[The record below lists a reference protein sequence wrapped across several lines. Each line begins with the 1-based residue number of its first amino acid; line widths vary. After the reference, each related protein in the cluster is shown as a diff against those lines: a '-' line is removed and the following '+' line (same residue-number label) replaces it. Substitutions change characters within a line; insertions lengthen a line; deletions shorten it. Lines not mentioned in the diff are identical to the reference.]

1 MKTINILLCA
11 GTIAAF
17 TGAAAASAE
26 LWLNELH
33 YDNAGGDVDE
43 GMEIAANFEINIDL
57 LEVWA
62 YNGSNGQEYNSWDGG
77 NFSTTTVTGGSL
89 AWFTGEGPLQ
99 NGAPDGLAI
108 YYDSQLI
115 QFLSY
120 EGSPFTAADGPAAGE
135 LSTALGIAETGSS
148 PVGSSLQLTGTG
160 ESYSE
165 FTWTGGETASW
176 GALNADQ
183 TIGAIPA
190 PGALALLGLA
200 GITSRRRRR

>member
-1 MKTINILLCA
+1 MKTINLLLCA

-43 GMEIAANFEINIDL
+43 GLEIAANFEIDISL
-57 LEVWA
+57 LSVYA
-62 YNGSNGQEYNSWDGG
+62 YNGSNGTEYSSWS
-77 NFSTTTVTGGSL
+77 NTIFNTTTVAGGSL
-89 AWFTGEGPLQ
+89 AWFTGQGSLQ

-108 YYDSQLI
+108 YYDGALI

-120 EGSPFTAADGPAAGE
+120 EGSPFTATDGPAAGE
-135 LSTALGIAETGSS
+135 LSTDLGISESSSS

-160 ESYSE
+160 ESYSD
-165 FTWTGGETASW
+165 FTWTGGETATW
-176 GALNADQ
+176 GSLNPNQ

-200 GITSRRRRR
+200 GIASRRRRR